1 MQQSELSPRY
11 DASLVESKWYQ
22 AWEEAGLFQPQP
34 EAGKPI
40 FSVTIPPPNITGSL
54 HMGHALCY
62 PIQDL
67 LGRYKRLR
75 GFNVLILP
83 GQDHAG
89 IATQGVVTK
98 QLKKEGLS
106 PAQMGREKFVERV
119 WEWRKESGDTILH
132 QFRSLGCA
140 FDWSRSRFT
149 LDDAYARAVLKVFVD
164 WFDQGLIY
172 RGKRVVNWDP
182 ALRTSVSDIEVERR
196 NIRGKLY
203 HIRYPF
209 EDGSGYVTIATTRP
223 ETMLADVAVAVHP
236 SDARYAALVG
246 KNLVVPLVG
255 RVVPLIADMYPDPEF
270 GTGAVKITPAHDA
283 NDFEV
288 GVRHKLEM
296 PVAIGEDAKITA
308 VGGVY
313 EGLDRMAARARIVQ
327 DLEEQG
333 YLVKVDD
340 HDIPILVSERSGE
353 VIEPLLSEQ
362 WFARQS
368 ELAKPA
374 IEAVRDGR
382 IRFFPERYRDV
393 YLDWMENIRDWCI
406 GRQLWWGHR
415 IPVYTTEDGRYVA
428 ALSWEEAEA
437 KAGAKIVSQ
446 DADVLDTWFS
456 SGLWPFAT
464 LGWPEDT
471 DDLKRFYPTTT
482 LVTDRNIIYLWVA
495 RMIMMGMAF
504 KGDIPF
510 QDVYIH
516 ATVLTEDGRRMSKS
530 LGTGV
535 DPMGVIESKGADAL
549 RFTLLSQA
557 GYNQDIRYS
566 DRRTEDARNFCN
578 KLWNATRFVLM
589 NLGDVPINE
598 TKVRTFAP
606 NMMDD
611 RPEVVREE
619 VFLLGFGYS
628 KIPRSL
634 VNEIALNLVD
644 DVDYKEQVRWA
655 LVSRGH
661 IAGPRDQA
669 DKWLLSRLVAV
680 ESTVRDAYDR
690 YEMAEAAT
698 TLHRFFWSE
707 FCDWYIEISKPRL
720 ADPATAPVVRAIL
733 VYVLDAVLKMLHPV
747 MPHLTEELYQ
757 HLPLSNKAPFLMA
770 AEWPVLDADLKD
782 DAAEARFDRYLE
794 VTRAL
799 RALRAELGIAPMKT
813 LPEVFYEGD
822 LTGGEHVVQS
832 QSWFESLTPGRPPG
846 PAVSTTVAGVDLHLP
861 VEGLVDRDKELAR
874 LSKEEEKA
882 VADLAKLDARL
893 SNPDFIQRAKPE
905 IVAREKAAAEELRD
919 KLAKIVERRRL
930 FS

>member
-149 LDDAYARAVLKVFVD
+149 LDDAYAKAVLKVFVD

-196 NIRGKLY
+196 TIRGKLY

-236 SDARYAALVG
+236 SDARYAGLVG

-374 IEAVRDGR
+374 IEAVREGR

-510 QDVYIH
+510 HDVYIH

-589 NLGDVPINE
+589 NLDGEVGLLP
-598 TKVRTFAP
+598 
-606 NMMDD
+606 
-611 RPEVVREE
+611 RP
-619 VFLLGFGYS
+619 
-628 KIPRSL
+628 
-634 VNEIALNLVD
+634 A
-644 DVDYKEQVRWA
+644 
-655 LVSRGH
+655 
-661 IAGPRDQA
+661 DQA
-669 DKWLLSRLVAV
+669 DKWLLSRLVKV
-680 ESTVRDAYDR
+680 ERTVRDAYDR

>member
-34 EAGKPI
+34 EACKSI

-119 WEWRKESGDTILH
+119 REWREESGATILH
-132 QFRSLGCA
+132 QLRSLGCA

-374 IEAVRDGR
+374 IEAVREGR

-510 QDVYIH
+510 HDVYIH

-589 NLGDVPINE
+589 NLDGEVGLLP
-598 TKVRTFAP
+598 
-606 NMMDD
+606 
-611 RPEVVREE
+611 RP
-619 VFLLGFGYS
+619 
-628 KIPRSL
+628 
-634 VNEIALNLVD
+634 A
-644 DVDYKEQVRWA
+644 
-655 LVSRGH
+655 
-661 IAGPRDQA
+661 DQA
-669 DKWLLSRLVAV
+669 DKWLLSRLVKV
-680 ESTVRDAYDR
+680 ERTVRDAYDR

-832 QSWFESLTPGRPPG
+832 QSWFESLTP
-846 PAVSTTVAGVDLHLP
+846 
-861 VEGLVDRDKELAR
+861 
-874 LSKEEEKA
+874 
-882 VADLAKLDARL
+882 
-893 SNPDFIQRAKPE
+893 
-905 IVAREKAAAEELRD
+905 
-919 KLAKIVERRRL
+919 
-930 FS
+930 

>member
-34 EAGKPI
+34 ESGKPV

-75 GFNVLILP
+75 GYNVLILP

-119 WEWRKESGDTILH
+119 WEWRKESGDTILR

-149 LDDAYARAVLKVFVD
+149 LDDAYAKAVLKVFVD

-196 NIRGKLY
+196 NVRGKLY

-209 EDGSGYVTIATTRP
+209 EDGSGHVTIATTRP

-236 SDARYAALVG
+236 SDSRYAGLVG

-288 GVRHKLEM
+288 GVRHKLDM

-327 DLEEQG
+327 DLEDQG

-374 IEAVRDGR
+374 IQAVREGR

-446 DADVLDTWFS
+446 DNDVLDTWFS

-510 QDVYIH
+510 RDVYIH

-589 NLGDVPINE
+589 NLDGEVGPL
-598 TKVRTFAP
+598 P
-606 NMMDD
+606 
-611 RPEVVREE
+611 RPE
-619 VFLLGFGYS
+619 
-628 KIPRSL
+628 
-634 VNEIALNLVD
+634 
-644 DVDYKEQVRWA
+644 
-655 LVSRGH
+655 
-661 IAGPRDQA
+661 DQA
-669 DKWLLSRLVAV
+669 DKWLLSRLVKV
-680 ESTVRDAYDR
+680 EQTVREAYDR

-707 FCDWYIEISKPRL
+707 FCDWYIEIAKPRL

-733 VYVLDAVLKMLHPV
+733 VHVLDAVLKMLHPV
-747 MPHLTEELYQ
+747 MPHLTEELHQ

-770 AEWPVLDADLKD
+770 ASWPELDAGLND
-782 DAAEARFDRYLE
+782 DAAEARFDRYFE

-822 LTGGEHVVQS
+822 LTGGEQVVQS
-832 QSWFESLTPGRPPG
+832 QSWFESLTPRRPPG

-861 VEGLVDRDKELAR
+861 VEGLVDREKELAR
-874 LSKEEEKA
+874 LAKEEEKA
-882 VADLAKLDARL
+882 AAELAKLDARL

-905 IVAREKAAAEELRD
+905 IVAREQAAAEELRA

>member
-34 EAGKPI
+34 EACKSI

-119 WEWRKESGDTILH
+119 REWREESGATILH
-132 QFRSLGCA
+132 QLRSLGCA

-374 IEAVRDGR
+374 IEAVREGR

-510 QDVYIH
+510 HDVYIH

-589 NLGDVPINE
+589 NLDGEVGLLP
-598 TKVRTFAP
+598 
-606 NMMDD
+606 
-611 RPEVVREE
+611 RP
-619 VFLLGFGYS
+619 
-628 KIPRSL
+628 
-634 VNEIALNLVD
+634 A
-644 DVDYKEQVRWA
+644 
-655 LVSRGH
+655 
-661 IAGPRDQA
+661 DQA
-669 DKWLLSRLVAV
+669 DKWLLSRLVKV
-680 ESTVRDAYDR
+680 ERTVRDAYDR

>member
-149 LDDAYARAVLKVFVD
+149 LDDAYAKAVLKVFVD

-255 RVVPLIADMYPDPEF
+255 RVIPLIADMYPDPEF

-308 VGGVY
+308 VGGAY

-428 ALSWEEAEA
+428 ALSWEKAEA

-589 NLGDVPINE
+589 NLDG
-598 TKVRTFAP
+598 
-606 NMMDD
+606 
-611 RPEVVREE
+611 EV
-619 VFLLGFGYS
+619 
-628 KIPRSL
+628 
-634 VNEIALNLVD
+634 
-644 DVDYKEQVRWA
+644 
-655 LVSRGH
+655 
-661 IAGPRDQA
+661 GPLPTSEDQA

-690 YEMAEAAT
+690 YEMAEAAA

>member
-1 MQQSELSPRY
+1 MQHSELSPRY

-22 AWEEAGLFQPQP
+22 AWEDAGLFPPQP
-34 EAGKPI
+34 ESEKPV

-75 GFNVLILP
+75 GYNVLILP

-119 WEWRKESGDTILH
+119 WEWRKESGDTILR

-149 LDDAYARAVLKVFVD
+149 LDDAYAKAVLKVFVD

-236 SDARYAALVG
+236 SDARYAGLVG

-296 PVAIGEDAKITA
+296 PVAIGEDAKITE

-415 IPVYTTEDGRYVA
+415 IPVYTTEDGRCVA

-437 KAGAKIVSQ
+437 KAGAKIVKQ
-446 DADVLDTWFS
+446 DDDVLDTWFS

-589 NLGDVPINE
+589 NLDGEVGPLP
-598 TKVRTFAP
+598 T
-606 NMMDD
+606 
-611 RPEVVREE
+611 PE
-619 VFLLGFGYS
+619 
-628 KIPRSL
+628 
-634 VNEIALNLVD
+634 
-644 DVDYKEQVRWA
+644 
-655 LVSRGH
+655 
-661 IAGPRDQA
+661 DQA

-720 ADPATAPVVRAIL
+720 ANPATALTVRAIL
-733 VYVLDAVLKMLHPV
+733 VHVHDSVLKMLHPV

-822 LTGGEHVVQS
+822 LTGGEHVVRS

-874 LSKEEEKA
+874 LAKEEEKA
-882 VADLAKLDARL
+882 VADLAKLDTRL

-905 IVAREKAAAEELRD
+905 IVAREQAAAEELRD